1 MLDLPDRRSSV
12 KIRPVKFDVVGAIT
26 NVETIAAGPSVKVR
40 SFLRKTFGRGPLA
53 QAEGCRNSAASER
66 QAATGRTVRSPRH
79 WQTRFQNQEL
89 LGRTMKQPT
98 KQFALCIENVGNEAS
113 LILGKV
119 YRIIPDARAAK
130 DDLVRIV
137 DESGED
143 YLFDKT
149 QFVFVDFPD
158 AVRKKILAIER
169 ASYQGM
175 QLSAQRTRR
184 S

>member
-1 MLDLPDRRSSV
+1 
-12 KIRPVKFDVVGAIT
+12 
-26 NVETIAAGPSVKVR
+26 
-40 SFLRKTFGRGPLA
+40 
-53 QAEGCRNSAASER
+53 
-66 QAATGRTVRSPRH
+66 
-79 WQTRFQNQEL
+79 
-89 LGRTMKQPT
+89 MKQPT

-143 YLFDKT
+143 YLFDKS

-158 AVRKKILAIER
+158 AVRKKILAIEW
-169 ASYQGM
+169 AS
-175 QLSAQRTRR
+175 
-184 S
+184 